1 MVVLGTDSELDVGG
15 FAWDA
20 RLAGHL
26 AQVFGSD
33 PSSLPPRALSK
44 LLKEAQLVQFIL
56 IIFNE
61 YLNNLGLQLI
71 FTFIIYFINSH

>member
-26 AQVFGSD
+26 AQVFGRD

-56 IIFNE
+56 F
-61 YLNNLGLQLI
+61 
-71 FTFIIYFINSH
+71 